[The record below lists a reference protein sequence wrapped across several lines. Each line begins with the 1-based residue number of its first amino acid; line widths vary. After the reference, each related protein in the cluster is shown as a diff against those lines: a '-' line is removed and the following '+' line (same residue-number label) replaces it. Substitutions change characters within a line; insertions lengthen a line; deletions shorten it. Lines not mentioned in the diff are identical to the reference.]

1 MDLLTLAAVI
11 FGLAALG
18 GLTLAGIRLGGAPRP
33 PTWMALGHGAAAATG
48 VLLLIYAQV
57 TTGLPQLAQYA
68 LGAFVLAAIGGVTIF
83 LRFHQKG
90 LELPLP
96 FIAGHALVAVTG
108 FVLLL
113 TAVLQG

>member
-1 MDLLTLAAVI
+1 MDPMTLAAVL

-33 PTWMALGHGAAAATG
+33 PTWMALGHGAVAATG
-48 VLLLIYAQV
+48 VLLLIYAAV
-57 TTGLPQLAQYA
+57 TTGLPPLAQYA
-68 LGAFVLAAIGGVTIF
+68 LGAFVLAAAGGLFIF
-83 LRFHQKG
+83 LRFHQRG

-113 TAVLQG
+113 MALLG